1 MSIILDR
8 WGTIIYDSSK
18 IEQFNNNMD
27 KIEKEFLGNTQ
38 DIYAANKRI
47 DNLILNVS
55 GNDITEVVDARVN
68 ANGTIYPTLKAK
80 LDAFE
85 RTMAAYLAD
94 VNTEIGKV
102 NDTAKKLEDQLK
114 ALYGAT
120 EANLEIYVDASKGN
134 DTSGTGA
141 SDAPYKTINK
151 AVQQIPRALNGSAVY
166 IYLVPGIYNEDVYIL
181 NKQISAIYIQGTNTT
196 NTIPKDKQTGVF
208 VRHLN
213 FRDCSGYL
221 SVRGL
226 NQIGADQLPDKAGT
240 IMFTRCGY
248 ASVGFCRFDD
258 AKAKTNSVPAVIIDS
273 GIGGAHNC
281 YFLNQYAAQLD
292 QYMAYS
298 NFAYTNEGTGNT
310 YSVISDASIVQIN
323 PPNKVAGSTLVRNG
337 GMLS

>member
-1 MSIILDR
+1 MSILLDR
-8 WGTIIYDSSK
+8 WGNIIYDSSK

-38 DIYAANKRI
+38 DIYATNKRI

-68 ANGTIYPTLKAK
+68 SNGTVYPTLKAK

-85 RTMAAYLAD
+85 RTMASYLTD

-102 NDTAKKLEDQLK
+102 NETAQKLEEQLK

-120 EANLEIYVDASKGN
+120 EANLEIYVDADKGN

-141 SDAPYKTINK
+141 SDAPYRTINK

-166 IYLVPGIYNEDVYIL
+166 IYLVPGIYNEDVYIQ
-181 NKQISAIYIQGTNTT
+181 NKQITAIFIQGTNSATVD
-196 NTIPKDKQTGVF
+196 PKNKQTGVF

-221 SVRGL
+221 SLRGL
-226 NQIGADQLPDKAGT
+226 NQVSADQTPNKAGT
-240 IMFTRCGY
+240 FVFTRCGY

-258 AKAKTNSVPAVIIDS
+258 AKAKTNLVPAVVIDAGS
-273 GIGGAHNC
+273 GGAHNS
-281 YFLNQYAAQLD
+281 YFINQYCAQIG

-298 NFAYTNEGTGNT
+298 NFPYTNTGTGNT
-310 YSVISDASIVQIN
+310 YSLISDASILQIN
-323 PPNKVAGSTLVRNG
+323 PPNNVAGSTLARNG
-337 GMLS
+337 GTLS